1 MSAEVT
7 VNDLKVL
14 APELVE
20 NVSDNTISALI
31 ESAYQIAL
39 GDRFPRIKVID
50 GEEMLVR
57 KMATEY
63 MALHLVSAQ
72 GKTGQGIVS
81 EKVDVLERHY
91 ADTTKLDWLN
101 ISPWG
106 QAYLRLYKA
115 YGGCRTRYRVIQH

>member
-7 VNDLKVL
+7 ITDLKAL

-20 NVSDNTISALI
+20 NASDDTLNALI
-31 ESAYQIAL
+31 ANAYQIAL
-39 GDRFPRIKVID
+39 GDCFPKIKVID
-50 GEEMLVR
+50 GEEMQVR
-57 KMATEY
+57 KLATEY

-91 ADTTKLDWLN
+91 ADMTKLDWLN
-101 ISPWG
+101 TSPWG

-115 YGGCRTRYRVIQH
+115 YGGGRTRYRVIQH